1 MRHGPVLAAA
11 VALGRALR
19 AQGIASDVERELVFC
34 RAVGELDGRRRHD
47 VYWAAR
53 TAFLSG
59 PDEVRAFDAIFE
71 RFWAGRPLE
80 PARAMAEHAE
90 TDPRMP
96 GAQQGG
102 ESLPSFRPGGRSS
115 PLLDGVPSRATQ
127 EIPSAGSEDDAGRDG
142 ERPRG
147 ILAAY
152 SPAET
157 PAPEERLGYEREELA
172 AVRRLAEALGTAM
185 PERRSRRVRPSRH
198 GRVDLRGTLRAALTT
213 DGEAL
218 RLARTAPTR
227 APRRLVILCDVSGS
241 MERNSRA
248 LLAALGGVVGSRVK
262 AEAFVFATRLT
273 RLTEPLTGHDAAG
286 ALERAHARV
295 EDWSGGTRIGAVLS
309 EFNRTY
315 ARRGLARGAVVLVVS
330 DGWDRGDPVVLAAEL
345 ARLRRQAYRLVW
357 LNPRP
362 TELGGQPLAVGMR
375 AALPH
380 LDDYVAGR
388 DPRALAALAEVCA
401 GLGRGR
407 PSRAQRPLTPPVGS
421 LA

>member
-1 MRHGPVLAAA
+1 MRHAPVLAAA
-11 VALGRALR
+11 VGLGRALR
-19 AQGIASDVERELVFC
+19 EQGIASDVERELHFC
-34 RAVGELDGRRRHD
+34 RAVGELDARRRDD

-53 TAFLSG
+53 ATFLAS
-59 PDEVRAFDAIFE
+59 PDEVGAFDAVFE

-80 PARAMAEHAE
+80 RRAAMAEHSE

-102 ESLPSFRPGGRSS
+102 ESLPQYRPGGRSS

-127 EIPSAGSEDDAGRDG
+127 EIPSAGSEDDAGGDR

-147 ILAAY
+147 VLAAY

-157 PAPEERLGYEREELA
+157 PAPEERLGYQRDELA
-172 AVRRLAEALGTAM
+172 AVRRLAEVLGAAM
-185 PERRSRRVRPSRH
+185 PERRSRRVQPSRH

-213 DGEAL
+213 DGETI
-218 RLARTAPTR
+218 RLARTAPKWTS
-227 APRRLVILCDVSGS
+227 RRLLLLCDVSGS

-248 LLAALGGVVGSRVK
+248 LLAALGGAVSSRLKV
-262 AEAFVFATRLT
+262 EAFVFATRLT

-286 ALERAHARV
+286 SLERAHALI
-295 EDWSGGTRIGAVLS
+295 EDWSGGTRIGAVLT

-315 ARRGLARGAVVLVVS
+315 ARRGLARGAVVLIVS

-362 TELGGQPLAVGMR
+362 TELNGQPLAVGMR

-380 LDDYVAGR
+380 IDDYVAGR
-388 DPRALAALAEVCA
+388 DPRALGALAEVCA

-407 PSRAQRPLTPPVGS
+407 PSRAQRPLTHRVGS
-421 LA
+421 AL

>member
-1 MRHGPVLAAA
+1 VRHAPVIAAS

-19 AQGIASDVERELVFC
+19 FEGIASDVERELLFC
-34 RAVGELDGRRRHD
+34 RAVGVLDARRRDD

-53 TAFLSG
+53 ATFLAS
-59 PDEVRAFDAIFE
+59 PDEVAAFDAVFE

-80 PARAMAEHAE
+80 RQDSMAEHAE

-102 ESLPSFRPGGRSS
+102 ESLPQFRPGGRSS

-127 EIPSAGSEDDAGRDG
+127 EIPSAGSEDDAAGDR

-152 SPAET
+152 SPAES
-157 PAPEERLGYEREELA
+157 PAPEDRLAYGRDELA

-185 PERRSRRVRPSRH
+185 PERRSRRLHASRH
-198 GRVDLRGTLRAALTT
+198 GRVDLRGTVRASLTT

-218 RLARTAPTR
+218 RLARRASIR
-227 APRRLVILCDVSGS
+227 APRRLVLLCDVSGS

-248 LLAALGGVVGSRVK
+248 LLAALGGVVGSRVQ

-273 RLTEPLTGHDAAG
+273 RLTGPLTGHDAAA
-286 ALERAHARV
+286 ALERAHAQV
-295 EDWSGGTRIGAVLS
+295 EDWSGGTRIGAALT

-315 ARRGLARGAVVLVVS
+315 ARRGLARGAVVLIVS
-330 DGWDRGDPVVLAAEL
+330 DGWDRGDPVMLATEL

-362 TELGGQPLAVGMR
+362 TELNGQPLAVGMR

-380 LDDYVAGR
+380 VDDYVGGR

-407 PSRAQRPLTPPVGS
+407 PSRAQRPLTGRVGS
-421 LA
+421 SV